1 MLIAG
6 GPVLGRGGVRRP
18 LGGQALGL
26 GAGHW
31 FGVAVA
37 GLQLVLLAMRLGLV
51 VGLETD
57 LPDVNVLMAA
67 PGVGVAVFLIILN
80 AFALGSVLNGPAVS
94 MGCGWP
100 GHGCSRW
107 PSWCVPC
114 SFGAPHDPPAS
125 P

>member
-1 MLIAG
+1 M
-6 GPVLGRGGVRRP
+6 
-18 LGGQALGL
+18 GL

-31 FGVAVA
+31 FDVAVA

-57 LPDVNVLMAA
+57 LPDTNALMAA
-67 PGVGVAVFLIILN
+67 PGVGVAVFPIILN
-80 AFALGSVLNGPAVS
+80 AFALGSVLNGHTVS

-107 PSWCVPC
+107 PSWCALQ
-114 SFGAPHDPPAS
+114 FRGAA
-125 P
+125 